1 MKIEYKD
8 MPFRVIASILAAH
21 FIVMYGVETHFFQV
35 LLKPIYWIAMAG
47 SVTIAYL
54 LIIVVRGISIRL
66 DKKYDWEE
74 KRLERVLLQFL
85 VGFLIPGII
94 AFLLAF
100 IYFSLRGKNIFDT
113 LYLRIDYP
121 IILVL
126 LAALNAYYFTYYMAV
141 KLKHAKEVTSVDS
154 SVQQQAPADGS
165 TFLVNRGAKNIPVPV
180 DTIAYFFREGN
191 FNLLRTFALQDYPIT
206 TSLDEVEELMGE
218 HNFFRANRQMLVSKK
233 ACKHF
238 ETLPHNKLELF
249 TEPNYKHQIVIS
261 QLRNRNFK
269 DWIEGK

>member
-8 MPFRVIASILAAH
+8 TPFRIITSVLAAH
-21 FIVMYGVETHFFQV
+21 FIVMYGIETPFFRV
-35 LLKPIYWIAMAG
+35 IVAPVYWIAMAG
-47 SVTIAYL
+47 SVTIAYI
-54 LIIVVRGISIRL
+54 LITVVRSISIRL
-66 DKKYDWEE
+66 DRKYDWEE

-85 VGFLIPGII
+85 LGFLIPGII

-100 IYFSLRGKNIFDT
+100 VYFSLRGKNIFDT

-126 LAALNAYYFTYYMAV
+126 LAALNAYYYTYYIVV
-141 KLKHAKEVTSVDS
+141 KLKYAREIASIDEPVL
-154 SVQQQAPADGS
+154 QQTPADGS
-165 TFLVNRGAKNIPVPV
+165 TFLVNQGAKNILVPV
-180 DTIAYFFREGN
+180 NTIAYFFREGN
-191 FNLLRTFALQDYPIT
+191 FNLLRTFDLQDYPIT

-249 TEPNYKHQIVIS
+249 TNPNYKHQIVIS
-261 QLRNRNFK
+261 QKRNKHFK
-269 DWIEGK
+269 EWL